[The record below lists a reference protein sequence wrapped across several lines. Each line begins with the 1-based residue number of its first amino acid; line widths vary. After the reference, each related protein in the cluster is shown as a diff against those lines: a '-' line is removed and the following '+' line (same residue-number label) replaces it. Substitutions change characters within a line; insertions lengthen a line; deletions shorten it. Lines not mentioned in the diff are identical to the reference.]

1 MTNEADRMAK
11 EEEEDSSDDG
21 SASGEDGADDDDEEL
36 ILLLQARLQTCGGR
50 DYDAHV
56 QLIKCLKDHGELKKL
71 ETARQ
76 AFSGIFPLTEDMWL
90 GWISDEGRL
99 AVSDTEHAKITSL
112 YERSIA
118 DYETPKLWEHYMAS
132 VTFFV
137 LPLQYRVHL
146 PIQSGAFSGVEHVRA
161 CVRACVVCVRACVC
175 ARAQEVWFVY
185 LPVCLSACLSVF
197 VSLVCLS
204 VCLSERKRKTG
215 RERNIVCVGI
225 VSAGVSVYVCESV

>member
-1 MTNEADRMAK
+1 MDK

-21 SASGEDGADDDDEEL
+21 SASGEDGADDDDDEEL

-71 ETARQ
+71 EKARQ

-132 VTFFV
+132 VTFLA

-146 PIQSGAFSGVEHVRA
+146 PIQSGAFSGVEHMNM
-161 CVRACVVCVRACVC
+161 CVCVCVR
-175 ARAQEVWFVY
+175 
-185 LPVCLSACLSVF
+185 
-197 VSLVCLS
+197 
-204 VCLSERKRKTG
+204 
-215 RERNIVCVGI
+215 
-225 VSAGVSVYVCESV
+225 VYVHARKK